1 MSPGSGI
8 VAMGKGNLLPLR
20 IDCDSFALL
29 GFFFPG
35 ARVSR
40 TRTDDMTSGYD
51 IANAFLLVY
60 AGLFPII
67 NPIGG
72 APIFLGLTRHCTD
85 EERHA
90 LALGVTLNSFFLLLG
105 SLLIGSYV
113 LEFFGIT
120 LPIVRVAGGFI
131 VAATG
136 WSLLQAR
143 DDLIDDRTV
152 HQPKIPTDAFYPL
165 TMPITVGPGSIAVA
179 ITIGSQRPHAPLSEV
194 AILGAAAFAGVVAI
208 AATIYLCYRF
218 AEGTVGALGESGTNV
233 VVRLSAFILFCIGI
247 EIIWNGYSALAHIA
261 G

>member
-1 MSPGSGI
+1 M
-8 VAMGKGNLLPLR
+8 V
-20 IDCDSFALL
+20 
-29 GFFFPG
+29 
-35 ARVSR
+35 
-40 TRTDDMTSGYD
+40 SGYE
-51 IANAFLLVY
+51 IANTFLLVY

-85 EERHA
+85 AERNA
-90 LALGVTLNSFFLLLG
+90 LALGVTFNSFFLLLG
-105 SLLIGSYV
+105 SLLVGSYV

-120 LPIVRVAGGFI
+120 LPIVRVAGGLI

-136 WSLLQAR
+136 WSLLQAS
-143 DDLIDDRTV
+143 DEFTDDRAA
-152 HQPKIPTDAFYPL
+152 HEPKIPTDAFYPL

-179 ITIGSQRPHAPLSEV
+179 ITIGSQRPRAPLAEV
-194 AILGAAAFAGVVAI
+194 AILGGAAIAGLVAI

-218 AEGTVGALGESGTNV
+218 AEETVGALGDSGTNV
-233 VVRLSAFILFCIGI
+233 LVRLSAFILFCIGI

>member
-1 MSPGSGI
+1 
-8 VAMGKGNLLPLR
+8 
-20 IDCDSFALL
+20 
-29 GFFFPG
+29 
-35 ARVSR
+35 
-40 TRTDDMTSGYD
+40 MTSGYD

-72 APIFLGLTRHCTD
+72 APIFLGLTRHCTE
-85 EERHA
+85 EERNA
-90 LALGVTLNSFFLLLG
+90 LALGVTFNSFFLLLG
-105 SLLIGSYV
+105 SLLVGSYV

-120 LPIVRVAGGFI
+120 LPIVRVAGGLV

-143 DDLIDDRTV
+143 DEFSDDRTA
-152 HQPKIPTDAFYPL
+152 HEPKIPTDAFYPL

-179 ITIGSQRPHAPLSEV
+179 ITIGSQRPHAPLPEV

-208 AATIYLCYRF
+208 SATIYVCFRF

-261 G
+261 T